1 MTVGMLQ
8 CWSLYR
14 FEGRLL
20 TEAKEML
27 MLFQLDDE
35 IMVMRLLSYLIPP
48 TSGSGGA
55 LSEDGAEDEGP
66 Y

>member
-1 MTVGMLQ
+1 
-8 CWSLYR
+8 
-14 FEGRLL
+14 
-20 TEAKEML
+20 ML